1 MRPAGKGP
9 LDSLY
14 FDYPRFAARRVPEL
28 DGSTARH
35 PVMIVGAGPIGMT
48 AAPGAGALRNPQHAD

>member
-14 FDYPRFAARRVPEL
+14 FDYPQFAAPARAEL
-28 DGSTARH
+28 TAPRH
-35 PVMIVGAGPIGMT
+35 TPF
-48 AAPGAGALRNPQHAD
+48 